1 MSELASESDVTA
13 NTRGAD
19 RAQRG
24 SALSNDGFRER
35 WRHALMDNYG
45 TPGLALVRG
54 SGAEVWD
61 ADGRR
66 YLDLVSG
73 VAVNALGH
81 AHPAVVEAVT
91 AQIAQLGHVSNFFVH
106 EPVLR
111 LAERLQELLEAPDAR
126 VMFGNSGAEAN
137 EAAFKIARRTGRP
150 HVVAAQNA
158 FHGRTMGA
166 LALTGQPAK
175 RAPFEPLPPGVS
187 HVPYGDV
194 AALDA
199 AVDADTAAVVL
210 EPILGEAGVIVP
222 PEGYLRA
229 AREITAARGALL
241 VLDEVQ
247 TGIGRTG
254 TWFAHQAVGIV
265 PDVVTLA
272 KGLGGGLPIGA
283 CIGIGPAGRLLEPGQ
298 HGSTFGGNP
307 VCCAAALAVLDTIA
321 AQGLLEHVRQVGKE
335 IATGVE
341 ALGHPL
347 VTDVSGAGLMI
358 GIGLA
363 APVSAAVSA
372 AAREAGYL
380 LNNAVPDRLRIIPP
394 LVLTE
399 AHAREFLGALPA
411 FLDAGAAAAQ
421 GTAS

>member
-1 MSELASESDVTA
+1 MTGEPY
-13 NTRGAD
+13 
-19 RAQRG
+19 Q
-24 SALSNDGFRER
+24 ER
-35 WRHALMDNYG
+35 WNAALMNNYG
-45 TPGLALVRG
+45 TPALELVKG

-61 ADGRR
+61 SHGRR

-81 AHPAVVEAVT
+81 AHPAVVAAVT
-91 AQIAQLGHVSNFFVH
+91 SQIAQLGHVSNFFVH
-106 EPVLR
+106 EPVLQ
-111 LAERLQELLEAPDAR
+111 LAERLQGLLDAPDSR
-126 VMFGNSGAEAN
+126 VLFCNSGAEAN
-137 EAAFKIARRTGRP
+137 ETAFKIARRTGRP
-150 HVVAAQNA
+150 HIVAAHNA

-166 LALTGQPAK
+166 LALTGQQPK

-187 HVPYGDV
+187 HVPYGDA

-241 VLDEVQ
+241 VIDEVQ

-254 TWFAHQAVGIV
+254 AWFAHQSAGIR

-283 CIGIGPAGRLLEPGQ
+283 CIGVGEAGRLLEPGQ
-298 HGSTFGGNP
+298 HGTTFGGNP
-307 VCCAAALAVLDTIA
+307 VCCAAALAVLATIA
-321 AQGLLEHVRQVGKE
+321 GEGLLEHVQRVGKE
-335 IATGVE
+335 IATGIE

-358 GIGLA
+358 GVGLA
-363 APVSAAVSA
+363 SPVSAAVST

-380 LNNAVPDRLRIIPP
+380 VNNAVADRIRLIPP
-394 LVLTE
+394 LVLSETQ
-399 AHAREFLGALPA
+399 AAEFLGALPA
-411 FLDAGAAAAQ
+411 FLDAGAASAA
-421 GTAS
+421 GAV

>member
-1 MSELASESDVTA
+1 MM
-13 NTRGAD
+13 N
-19 RAQRG
+19 
-24 SALSNDGFRER
+24 
-35 WRHALMDNYG
+35 NYG
-45 TPGLALVRG
+45 TPPLALVRG
-54 SGAEVWD
+54 DGAEVWD

-66 YLDLVSG
+66 YLDLLG
-73 VAVNALGH
+73 GIAVNALGH

-91 AQIAQLGHVSNFFVH
+91 RQISTLGHTSNLYIN
-106 EPVLR
+106 EPALA
-111 LAERLQELLEAPDAR
+111 LAERLLELLDAPGAK
-126 VMFGNSGAEAN
+126 VLFGNSGAEAN

-150 HVVAAQNA
+150 NIIAAENA

-187 HVPYGDV
+187 HIPYGDV

-210 EPILGEAGVIVP
+210 EPIMGEAGVIIP
-222 PEGYLRA
+222 PEGYLQA
-229 AREITAARGALL
+229 AREITAERGALL

-254 TWFAHQAVGIV
+254 AWFAHQSLGIV

-283 CIGIGPAGRLLEPGQ
+283 CIGIGAAAGLLEPGQ
-298 HGSTFGGNP
+298 HGTTFGGNP
-307 VCCAAALAVLDTIA
+307 ISCAAALAVLRTIGDD
-321 AQGLLEHVRQVGKE
+321 GLLAHVTQVGKE

-347 VTDVSGAGLMI
+347 VGH
-358 GIGLA
+358 
-363 APVSAAVSA
+363 VSAAGLLIGVGLTAPLSA
-372 AAREAGYL
+372 AVANAARDAGFL
-380 LNNAVPDRLRIIPP
+380 INNAVPDRVRLAPP

-399 AHAREFLGALPA
+399 AQAGEFLTALPGI
-411 FLDAGAAAAQ
+411 LDKAGESDA
-421 GTAS
+421 

>member
-1 MSELASESDVTA
+1 MTG
-13 NTRGAD
+13 TRTTY
-19 RAQRG
+19 Q
-24 SALSNDGFRER
+24 ER
-35 WRHALMDNYG
+35 WNAALMNNYG
-45 TPGLALVRG
+45 TPALELVTG

-61 ADGRR
+61 AHGRR

-81 AHPAVVEAVT
+81 AHPAVVAAVT
-91 AQIAQLGHVSNFFVH
+91 DQIGRLGHVSNFFVH
-106 EPVLR
+106 EPVLN
-111 LAERLQELLEAPDAR
+111 LAERLQGLLEAPDSH
-126 VMFGNSGAEAN
+126 VLFCNSGAEAN
-137 EAAFKIARRTGRP
+137 ETAFKIARRTGRP
-150 HVVAAQNA
+150 HIVAAQNA

-166 LALTGQPAK
+166 LALTGQQPK
-175 RAPFEPLPPGVS
+175 RAPFEPLPAGVS

-199 AVDADTAAVVL
+199 AVDGDTAAVVL

-229 AREITAARGALL
+229 ARDITAARGALL
-241 VLDEVQ
+241 VIDEVQ

-254 TWFAHQAVGIV
+254 VWFAHQAAGIV

-283 CIGIGPAGRLLEPGQ
+283 CIGIGDAGRLLEPGQ
-298 HGSTFGGNP
+298 HGTTFGGNP
-307 VCCAAALAVLDTIA
+307 VCCAAALAVLDTIVGE
-321 AQGLLEHVRQVGKE
+321 GLLEHVQQVGKVLT
-335 IATGVE
+335 TGIE

-358 GIGLA
+358 GVGLA
-363 APVSAAVSA
+363 SPVSAAVSS
-372 AAREAGYL
+372 AARDAGYL
-380 LNNAVPDRLRIIPP
+380 VNNAVPNRIRLIPP

-399 AHAREFLGALPA
+399 AQAAEFLDVLPGLLDTGAA
-411 FLDAGAAAAQ
+411 SAAGAV
-421 GTAS
+421 

>member
-1 MSELASESDVTA
+1 
-13 NTRGAD
+13 
-19 RAQRG
+19 
-24 SALSNDGFRER
+24 
-35 WRHALMDNYG
+35 
-45 TPGLALVRG
+45 
-54 SGAEVWD
+54 
-61 ADGRR
+61 
-66 YLDLVSG
+66 
-73 VAVNALGH
+73 
-81 AHPAVVEAVT
+81 
-91 AQIAQLGHVSNFFVH
+91 
-106 EPVLR
+106 
-111 LAERLQELLEAPDAR
+111 
-126 VMFGNSGAEAN
+126 
-137 EAAFKIARRTGRP
+137 
-150 HVVAAQNA
+150 
-158 FHGRTMGA
+158 MGA

-187 HVPYGDV
+187 HVPYGDT

-199 AVDADTAAVVL
+199 AVDTDTAAVVL
-210 EPILGEAGVIVP
+210 EPVLGEAGVVVP
-222 PEGYLRA
+222 PAGYLQA

-241 VLDEVQ
+241 VIDEVQ

-254 TWFAHQAVGIV
+254 AWFAHRAAGIV

-283 CIGIGPAGRLLEPGQ
+283 CVGIGPAGRLFEPGQ

-321 AQGLLEHVRQVGKE
+321 AEGLLEHVRQVGKE
-335 IATGVE
+335 ITAGIE

-358 GIGLA
+358 GVGLT
-363 APVSAAVSA
+363 APVSAAVST

-380 LNNAVPDRLRIIPP
+380 LNNATPHRLRIVPP

-399 AHAREFLGALPA
+399 AQARELVGALPA
-411 FLDAGAAAAQ
+411 FLDAGRAAAE